1 MQNRHFRNVFHKL
14 ATLYRCPE
22 EQFASC
28 YEEKMKERT
37 DLVEGPQA
45 MLRRSREFIRF

>member
-1 MQNRHFRNVFHKL
+1 MQNRHFRSIFQKL

-22 EQFASC
+22 EQFTSC

-37 DLVEGPQA
+37 DLAEDPQA
-45 MLRRSREFIRF
+45 TLRRSREFIRF

>member
-1 MQNRHFRNVFHKL
+1 MQNRYFSNIFQKL

-28 YEEKMKERT
+28 CEEKMKERT
-37 DLVEGPQA
+37 DRAEDPQA

>member
-1 MQNRHFRNVFHKL
+1 MQNRQISNVFHKL

-37 DLVEGPQA
+37 DLAEGPQA